1 MSKSSFRR
9 LDFFANEIIFLN
21 VVTNKS
27 TLQEMSLLC
36 LPWLVQA
43 DIKKGYCHEVNPG
56 TGRTLFGGKYLNLAF
71 LKLNIYNTPI

>member
-21 VVTNKS
+21 VVTKKS

-43 DIKKGYCHEVNPG
+43 DIKKVIAM
-56 TGRTLFGGKYLNLAF
+56 R
-71 LKLNIYNTPI
+71 

>member
-43 DIKKGYCHEVNPG
+43 DIKKVIAMRG
-56 TGRTLFGGKYLNLAF
+56 TLEPDVHF
-71 LKLNIYNTPI
+71 LVANI

>member
-1 MSKSSFRR
+1 MSKSSFGR

-36 LPWLVQA
+36 LPWLIQA
-43 DIKKGYCHEVNPG
+43 DIKKVIAM
-56 TGRTLFGGKYLNLAF
+56 R
-71 LKLNIYNTPI
+71 

>member
-21 VVTNKS
+21 VVKNTS

-43 DIKKGYCHEVNPG
+43 DIKKVIAM
-56 TGRTLFGGKYLNLAF
+56 R
-71 LKLNIYNTPI
+71 

>member
-9 LDFFANEIIFLN
+9 LDFFASEIIFLN
-21 VVTNKS
+21 VVVTNKS

-43 DIKKGYCHEVNPG
+43 DIKKVIAM
-56 TGRTLFGGKYLNLAF
+56 R
-71 LKLNIYNTPI
+71 

>member
-9 LDFFANEIIFLN
+9 LDFFANKIIFLN
-21 VVTNKS
+21 VVKNKS

-43 DIKKGYCHEVNPG
+43 DIKKVIAM
-56 TGRTLFGGKYLNLAF
+56 R
-71 LKLNIYNTPI
+71 